1 MFDVLVQTSKSL
13 GSRLNFWRLKY
24 ILGLIGKWLYCVIII
39 ISTPLFCSPSLC
51 AVVIQSGG
59 GLSKDEIE
67 NMVKEAEKYAEAD
80 QERKAKVEA
89 VNTAESTIHDIET
102 KTEEFKDQL
111 PDNEVWPNSSHP
123 MSLSLEYHCRYLFKL
138 CLQPEWLYF

>member
-1 MFDVLVQTSKSL
+1 M
-13 GSRLNFWRLKY
+13 
-24 ILGLIGKWLYCVIII
+24 
-39 ISTPLFCSPSLC
+39 P
-51 AVVIQSGG
+51 VVIQSGG

-111 PDNEVWPNSSHP
+111 PDNEVWQNSSHP
-123 MSLSLEYHCRYLFKL
+123 MSLIPRVSLPLSV
-138 CLQPEWLYF
+138 